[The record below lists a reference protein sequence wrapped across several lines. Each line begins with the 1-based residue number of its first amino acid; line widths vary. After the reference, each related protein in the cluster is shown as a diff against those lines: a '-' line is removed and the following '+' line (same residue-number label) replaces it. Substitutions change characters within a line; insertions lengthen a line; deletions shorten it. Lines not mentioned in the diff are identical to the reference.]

1 MFLPILAFGRP
12 PCTGDSVF
20 VRYRRYTLDPFCVFA
35 SFWASGA
42 CCAPEMHLKCTCKAS
57 PGCRSPTCKA
67 LPNAPACRCPTCKA
81 LPNVQSLTC
90 LPLPNLQSLT
100 CLQKPHQPAKPHLD
114 FTGLRFRY
122 KVICFFV
129 VLLLLAI
136 GRPACTSDS
145 VSCATAGTPWTHF
158 AFLLVSGPAAP
169 AAPAVH
175 LEYT

>member
-1 MFLPILAFGRP
+1 M
-12 PCTGDSVF
+12 
-20 VRYRRYTLDPFCVFA
+20 RYRRYTMDPFCVFA

-67 LPNAPACRCPTCKA
+67 LPNVQSLTGLP

-114 FTGLRFRY
+114 FAGLRFRY
-122 KVICFFV
+122 KVI
-129 VLLLLAI
+129 
-136 GRPACTSDS
+136 
-145 VSCATAGTPWTHF
+145 
-158 AFLLVSGPAAP
+158 
-169 AAPAVH
+169 
-175 LEYT
+175 